1 MGMKSVLRWGSEQSQ
16 GKAGSG
22 QCSQGPAFPS
32 IRPPW
37 AGPGAPT
44 AVVPWLPPP
53 WKGPHSS
60 SPESRCY
67 SLLPHQPLKMC
78 CPFQLRPSLFSC
90 RRLLHGECP
99 PTLLAPSCVE
109 SSPPAGLD
117 VTFSLQDTCSVLPW
131 LALERAEV
139 SVPHPSPH

>member
-1 MGMKSVLRWGSEQSQ
+1 MDKKSVLRWARLGQGSAPRASFSLHQATLGWPWSTN
-16 GKAGSG
+16 SC
-22 QCSQGPAFPS
+22 CSQ
-32 IRPPW
+32 
-37 AGPGAPT
+37 APT
-44 AVVPWLPPP
+44 PR
-53 WKGPHSS
+53 KGPHPS

-90 RRLLHGECP
+90 SRLLRGECP

-117 VTFSLQDTCSVLPW
+117 VTFSLPDTCSVLPW

-139 SVPHPSPH
+139 SVSHPSPH